1 MTGRDPVEIDP
12 ARIEELTRQQV
23 AVLAE
28 RLPRSIEFSKRASQS
43 LAGGVSCAWHALDPY
58 TLYGDRGEGSKL
70 WDIDG
75 NEYVDLHNGYGVTII
90 GHAHPKV
97 VEAVSRRVALGTHFA
112 LPTEDSVAVAEN
124 LQERFGLP
132 LWRFKNTG
140 SEATVD
146 AVRIMRAATG
156 RDLIIKVEGCYHGS
170 GDGLAFSYWIDPAE
184 GGPREHPVPVAN
196 TGGIPSVF
204 AEVLRIVSYNDLA
217 AVERILADEGDRVA
231 GMILEPIM
239 MNSGVILPD
248 EGYLA
253 SLRDLLHRHGA
264 LLTFD
269 EVKTGV
275 TIAPGG
281 AVEWTGVTP
290 DLVTLAKAIGGGI
303 PISAVGGTEE
313 VMRVV
318 FDGTMEQEGTFNAN
332 PLSVAAARAVLTE
345 ILTPEVYERFD
356 EQDRVLSGGVQDV
369 VDRYGLP
376 ATVVSVRC
384 RGSVHFRAEPV
395 RDFRDHAATDGPLSH
410 LAWLY
415 QLNGGVFQ
423 PAGDPSTFSLAHSD
437 EDLLRSVD
445 AFERFADDVTR
456 A

>member
-1 MTGRDPVEIDP
+1 MGQREPVEIDP
-12 ARIEELTRQQV
+12 ARVEALTKEQV
-23 AVLAE
+23 ALLEE
-28 RLPRSIEFSKRASQS
+28 RWSGSLEFAKRAGRS

-58 TLYGDRGEGSKL
+58 TLYGSHGRGSRL

-75 NEYVDLHNGYGVTII
+75 NEYVDLHNGYGVTIV

-112 LPTEDSVAVAEN
+112 LPTEDSVTVAED
-124 LQERFGLP
+124 LQRRFGLP

-140 SEATVD
+140 SEATMD

-156 RDLIIKVEGCYHGS
+156 RDLVIKVEGAYHGS
-170 GDGLAFSYWIDPAE
+170 ADGLAFSYWIDPAE
-184 GGPREHPVPVAN
+184 GGPREAPIPVAN
-196 TGGIPSVF
+196 TGGIPAVF
-204 AEVLRIVSYNDLA
+204 GETLRIVSYNDLR

-303 PISAVGGTEE
+303 PISAIGGTEE

-318 FDGTMEQEGTFNAN
+318 FDGTMDQEGTFNAN
-332 PLSVAAARAVLTE
+332 PLSVAAARVVLTE
-345 ILTPEVYERFD
+345 ILMPDVYERFD
-356 EQDRVLSGGVQDV
+356 EQDRVLTGGIADV
-369 VDRYGLP
+369 IARYRLP
-376 ATVVSVRC
+376 ANVVSVRC

-395 RDFRDHAATDGPLSH
+395 RDFRDHTETDGALAH

-415 QLNGGVFQ
+415 QLNAGVFP
-423 PAGDPSTFSLAHSD
+423 PAGDPWTFSLAHSD
-437 EDLLRSVD
+437 EDLQRSVE
-445 AFERFADDVTR
+445 AFEGFAVAVTD
-456 A
+456 

>member
-1 MTGRDPVEIDP
+1 MAERDLVEIDP
-12 ARIEELTRQQV
+12 ARVEALTKEQV
-23 AVLAE
+23 GVLAE
-28 RLPRSIEFSKRASQS
+28 RWPRSLEFAKRASQS

-58 TLYGDRGEGSKL
+58 TLYGSHGEGSKL

-75 NEYVDLHNGYGVTII
+75 NEYVDLHCGYGVTIV

-112 LPTEDSVAVAEN
+112 LPTEDSVIVAEN
-124 LQERFGLP
+124 LQQRFGLP

-156 RDLIIKVEGCYHGS
+156 RDLIIKVEGAYHGS

-184 GGPREHPVPVAN
+184 GGPREAPIPVAN
-196 TGGIPSVF
+196 TGGIPAVYG
-204 AEVLRIVSYNDLA
+204 ELLRIVSYNDLA

-264 LLTFD
+264 LLAFD

-281 AVEWTGVTP
+281 AVEWSGVTP

-303 PISAVGGTEE
+303 PISAIGGTEE

-318 FDGTMEQEGTFNAN
+318 FDGTMDQEGTFNAN
-332 PLSVAAARAVLTE
+332 PLSVAAARVVLSE
-345 ILTPEVYERFD
+345 ILTPEVYVRFD
-356 EQDRVLSGGVQDV
+356 AQDRVLAGGIDDLVR
-369 VDRYGLP
+369 RYRLP

-384 RGSVHFRAEPV
+384 RGSVHMRAEPV
-395 RDFRDHAATDGPLSH
+395 RDFRDHVETDGALAHLS
-410 LAWLY
+410 WLY
-415 QLNGGVFQ
+415 QLNGGVFP
-423 PAGDPSTFSLAHSD
+423 PAGDPWTFSIAHTD
-437 EDLLRSVD
+437 EDLARAVD
-445 AFERFADDVTR
+445 AFEGFAADVTG
-456 A
+456 

>member
-1 MTGRDPVEIDP
+1 MGQREPVEIDP
-12 ARIEELTRQQV
+12 ARVEALTKEQV
-23 AVLAE
+23 ALLEE
-28 RLPRSIEFSKRASQS
+28 RWSGSLEFAKRASRS

-58 TLYGDRGEGSKL
+58 TLYGSHGRGSKL

-75 NEYVDLHNGYGVTII
+75 NEYVDLHNGYGVTIV

-112 LPTEDSVAVAEN
+112 LPTEDSVIVAED
-124 LQERFGLP
+124 LRRRFGLP

-140 SEATVD
+140 SEATMD

-184 GGPREHPVPVAN
+184 GGPREAPIPVAN
-196 TGGIPSVF
+196 TGGIPAVF
-204 AEVLRIVSYNDLA
+204 GETLRIVSYNDLQ
-217 AVERILADEGDRVA
+217 AVERILAAEGDRVA

-248 EGYLA
+248 EGYLG
-253 SLRDLLHRHGA
+253 SLRDVLHRHGA

-303 PISAVGGTEE
+303 PISAIGGTEE

-318 FDGTMEQEGTFNAN
+318 FDGTMDQEGTFNAN
-332 PLSVAAARAVLTE
+332 PLSVAAARVVLTE
-345 ILTPEVYERFD
+345 ILTPDVYERFD
-356 EQDRVLSGGVQDV
+356 EQDLVLTGGIADV
-369 VDRYGLP
+369 IARYRLP
-376 ATVVSVRC
+376 ANAVSVRC

-395 RDFRDHAATDGPLSH
+395 RDFRDHTETDGALAH

-415 QLNGGVFQ
+415 QLNGGVFP
-423 PAGDPSTFSLAHSD
+423 PAGDPTTFSLAHSD
-437 EDLLRSVD
+437 EDLQRSVD
-445 AFERFADDVTR
+445 AFEGFAAAVTG
-456 A
+456 

>member
-1 MTGRDPVEIDP
+1 MAERDLVEIDP
-12 ARIEELTRQQV
+12 ARVEELTKEQV
-23 AVLAE
+23 SLLAE
-28 RLPRSIEFSKRASQS
+28 RWPRSLEFAKRASQS

-58 TLYGDRGEGSKL
+58 ALYGSHGEGSKL

-75 NEYVDLHNGYGVTII
+75 NEYVDLHCGYGVTIV

-97 VEAVSRRVALGTHFA
+97 VEAVSQRVALGTHFA
-112 LPTEDSVAVAEN
+112 LPTEDSVIVAEN
-124 LQERFGLP
+124 LQQRFGLP

-156 RDLIIKVEGCYHGS
+156 RDLIIKVEGAYHGS

-184 GGPREHPVPVAN
+184 GGPREAPIPVAN
-196 TGGIPSVF
+196 TGGIP
-204 AEVLRIVSYNDLA
+204 AAYGELLRIVSYNDLA

-264 LLTFD
+264 LLAFD

-281 AVEWTGVTP
+281 AVEWSGVTP

-303 PISAVGGTEE
+303 PISAIGGTED

-318 FDGTMEQEGTFNAN
+318 FDGTMDQEGTFNAN
-332 PLSVAAARAVLTE
+332 PLS
-345 ILTPEVYERFD
+345 
-356 EQDRVLSGGVQDV
+356 
-369 VDRYGLP
+369 
-376 ATVVSVRC
+376 
-384 RGSVHFRAEPV
+384 
-395 RDFRDHAATDGPLSH
+395 AATSKM
-410 LAWLY
+410 
-415 QLNGGVFQ
+415 
-423 PAGDPSTFSLAHSD
+423 
-437 EDLLRSVD
+437 
-445 AFERFADDVTR
+445 
-456 A
+456 

>member
-1 MTGRDPVEIDP
+1 MTGREPVQVDPGRV
-12 ARIEELTRQQV
+12 EELTKEQV
-23 AVLAE
+23 ALLEE
-28 RLPRSIEFSKRASQS
+28 RWPRSLEFAKRASQS

-58 TLYGDRGEGSKL
+58 TLYGDRGLGSKI

-75 NEYVDLHNGYGVTII
+75 NEYVDLHNGYGVTIV

-97 VEAVSRRVALGTHFA
+97 VEAVQRRVALGTHFA
-112 LPTEDSVAVAEN
+112 LPTEDSVVVAES
-124 LQERFGLP
+124 LQQRFGLP

-170 GDGLAFSYWIDPAE
+170 GDSLAFSYWVDPADA
-184 GGPREHPVPVAN
+184 GPRERPIPVAN
-196 TGGIPSVF
+196 TGGIPAAF
-204 AEVLRIVSYNDLA
+204 GELLRMVSYNDLA
-217 AVERILADEGDRVA
+217 AVERILTDEGERVA

-239 MNSGVILPD
+239 MNCGVVLPE

-264 LLTFD
+264 LLAFD

-281 AVEWTGVTP
+281 AVEWTGVRP
-290 DLVTLAKAIGGGI
+290 DLLTLAKAIGGGI
-303 PISAVGGTEE
+303 PISAIGGTEE
-313 VMRVV
+313 VMKVT
-318 FDGTMEQEGTFNAN
+318 FDGTMDQEGTFNAN
-332 PLSVAAARAVLTE
+332 PLSTAAARAVLTE
-345 ILTPEVYERFD
+345 VLTPDVYERFD
-356 EQDRVLSGGVQDV
+356 EQNRVLAGGTQEVI
-369 VDRYGLP
+369 DRYGLP
-376 ATVVSVRC
+376 AHMVSVRC
-384 RGSVHFRAEPV
+384 RGLVHYRAEPV

-415 QLNGGVFQ
+415 QLNGGVF
-423 PAGDPSTFSLAHSD
+423 PAAGDPWTFSLAHTD
-437 EDLLRSVD
+437 EDLQRSVD
-445 AFERFADDVTR
+445 AFARFASDVTS
-456 A
+456 

>member
-1 MTGRDPVEIDP
+1 MSADIDGARVEQ
-12 ARIEELTRQQV
+12 LTKEQV

-28 RLPRSIEFSKRASQS
+28 RWPRSLAFAERAGRS

-58 TLYGDRGEGSKL
+58 TLYGDRGEGAKL

-75 NEYVDLHNGYGVTII
+75 NEYVDLHNGYGVTIV

-97 VEAVSRRVALGTHFA
+97 VEAVRRRVVLGTHFA
-112 LPTEDSVAVAEN
+112 LPTEDAVVTAEY
-124 LQERFGLP
+124 LQQRFGLP

-140 SEATVD
+140 SEATMD

-156 RDLIIKVEGCYHGS
+156 SDLVIKVEGAYHGS
-170 GDGLAFSYWIDPAE
+170 ADGLAFSYWIDPAE
-184 GGPREHPVPVAN
+184 GGPRERPVPVAN
-196 TGGIPSVF
+196 TGGIPSAY
-204 AEVLRIVSYNDLA
+204 AEPLRIVSFNDLA

-281 AVEWTGVTP
+281 AVGWSGVTP

-303 PISAVGGTEE
+303 PISAIGGTED

-318 FDGTMEQEGTFNAN
+318 SDGTMEQEGTFNAN
-332 PLSVAAARAVLTE
+332 PLSVAAARVVLGE
-345 ILTPEVYERFD
+345 ILTPDVYERFD
-356 EQDRVLSGGVQDV
+356 AQEQVLAGGIRDIVE
-369 VDRYGLP
+369 RYDLP
-376 ATVVSVRC
+376 ATVASVRC

-395 RDFRDHAATDGPLSH
+395 RDFRDHTETDDTLAH

-415 QLNGGVFQ
+415 QLNGGVFP
-423 PAGDPSTFSLAHSD
+423 PAGDPWTFSLAHTD
-437 EDLLRSVD
+437 EDLRRSVG
-445 AFERFADDVTR
+445 AFERFAADVTS
-456 A
+456 

>member
-1 MTGRDPVEIDP
+1 MAERDLAEIDP
-12 ARIEELTRQQV
+12 ARVEELTKQQV
-23 AVLAE
+23 ALLAE
-28 RLPRSIEFSKRASQS
+28 RWPRSLEFAKRASQS
-43 LAGGVSCAWHALDPY
+43 LAGGVSCAWQALDPY
-58 TLYGDRGEGSKL
+58 TLYADRGQGSKL
-70 WDIDG
+70 WDLDG
-75 NEYVDLHNGYGVTII
+75 NEYVDLHCGYGVMIV

-97 VEAVSRRVALGTHFA
+97 VEAVSRRVSLGTHFA
-112 LPTEDSVAVAEN
+112 VPTEDSVIVAEN
-124 LQERFGLP
+124 LQQRFGLP

-146 AVRIMRAATG
+146 AVRIMRAATA
-156 RDLIIKVEGCYHGS
+156 RDLVIKVEGAYHGS

-184 GGPREHPVPVAN
+184 AGPRERPVPVAN

-204 AEVLRIVSYNDLA
+204 GETLRIVSYNDLS

-253 SLRDLLHRHGA
+253 SLRGLLHRHGA

-281 AVEWTGVTP
+281 AVEWSGVTP
-290 DLVTLAKAIGGGI
+290 DLVCLAKAIGGGI
-303 PISAVGGTEE
+303 PISAVGGIEE
-313 VMRVV
+313 AMRVV

-332 PLSVAAARAVLTE
+332 PLSVAAARVVLEE
-345 ILTPEVYERFD
+345 ILTSDVYERFD
-356 EQDRVLSGGVQDV
+356 EQDRVLAGGIEDV
-369 VDRYGLP
+369 VRRYGLP

-384 RGSVHFRAEPV
+384 RGSIHMRAEPV
-395 RDFRDHAATDGPLSH
+395 RDFRDHTETDDALAH

-415 QLNGGVFQ
+415 QLNGGVFP
-423 PAGDPSTFSLAHSD
+423 PAGDPWTFSLAHSD
-437 EDLLRSVD
+437 EDLRRSVD
-445 AFERFADDVTR
+445 AFEGFAAAVT

>member
-1 MTGRDPVEIDP
+1 MGEREPVAIDP
-12 ARIEELTRQQV
+12 ARVEALTKEQV
-23 AVLAE
+23 ALLEE
-28 RLPRSIEFSKRASQS
+28 RWAGSLEFAKRAGRS

-58 TLYGDRGEGSKL
+58 TLYGSHGRASRL

-75 NEYVDLHNGYGVTII
+75 NEYVDLHNGYGVTIV

-112 LPTEDSVAVAEN
+112 LPTEDSVIVAED
-124 LQERFGLP
+124 LQRRFGLP

-156 RDLIIKVEGCYHGS
+156 RDLIVKVEGAYHGS

-184 GGPREHPVPVAN
+184 GGPREAPVPVAN
-196 TGGIPSVF
+196 TGGIPAVY
-204 AEVLRIVSYNDLA
+204 AQPLRVVSYNDLA

-303 PISAVGGTEE
+303 PISAIGGTEE

-318 FDGTMEQEGTFNAN
+318 FDGTMDQEGTFNAN
-332 PLSVAAARAVLTE
+332 PLSVAASRAVLTE
-345 ILTPEVYERFD
+345 ILTPDVYERFD
-356 EQDRVLSGGVQDV
+356 EQDRVLSGGVAGV
-369 VDRYGLP
+369 IERHRLP
-376 ATVVSVRC
+376 ARVVSVRC

-395 RDFRDHAATDGPLSH
+395 RDFRDHVATDGALAH

-415 QLNGGVFQ
+415 QLNGGVFP
-423 PAGDPSTFSLAHSD
+423 PAGDPWTFSLAHTD
-437 EDLLRSVD
+437 EDLQRSVD
-445 AFERFADDVTR
+445 AFERFAADVIG
-456 A
+456 

>member
-1 MTGRDPVEIDP
+1 MGQREPVEIDP
-12 ARIEELTRQQV
+12 ARVEALTKEQV
-23 AVLAE
+23 ALLEE
-28 RLPRSIEFSKRASQS
+28 RWSGSLEFAKRASQS

-58 TLYGDRGEGSKL
+58 TLYGDRGEGSRL
-70 WDIDG
+70 WDLDG
-75 NEYVDLHNGYGVTII
+75 NEYVDLHCGYGVMIV

-112 LPTEDSVAVAEN
+112 LPTEDSVIVAEN
-124 LQERFGLP
+124 LQQRFGLP

-140 SEATVD
+140 SEATTD

-156 RDLIIKVEGCYHGS
+156 RDLVIKVEGAYHGS

-184 GGPREHPVPVAN
+184 GGPRERPVPVAN
-196 TGGIPSVF
+196 TGGIPAVF
-204 AEVLRIVSYNDLA
+204 GETLRIVSYNDLT

-239 MNSGVILPD
+239 MNAGVILPD
-248 EGYLA
+248 EGYLS
-253 SLRDLLHRHGA
+253 SLRDLLHAHGA

-313 VMRVV
+313 AMRVV
-318 FDGTMEQEGTFNAN
+318 FDGTMDQEGTFNAN
-332 PLSVAAARAVLTE
+332 PLSVAAARVVLGE
-345 ILTPEVYERFD
+345 ILTPDVYERFD
-356 EQDRVLSGGVQDV
+356 DQDRVLAGGIRDV
-369 VDRYGLP
+369 VLRHGLP
-376 ATVVSVRC
+376 ARVVSVRC
-384 RGSVHFRAEPV
+384 RGSVHFRADPV
-395 RDFRDHAATDGPLSH
+395 RDFRDHVATDGALAHLS
-410 LAWLY
+410 WLY
-415 QLNGGVFQ
+415 QLNDGVFP
-423 PAGDPSTFSLAHSD
+423 PAGDPWTFSLAHSGG
-437 EDLLRSVD
+437 DLQRSVD
-445 AFERFADDVTR
+445 AFEGFAAAVTG
-456 A
+456 